1 MMHSLLSSLGI
12 VKRLAV
18 RDEVRVDLVE
28 IIEIL
33 LFDKILIESKKWQSN
48 HLICI
53 FAINNGDF
61 QLVDRCC
68 DVDELE

>member
-33 LFDKILIESKKWQSN
+33 LFDKISIESKK
-48 HLICI
+48 
-53 FAINNGDF
+53 
-61 QLVDRCC
+61 LVNI
-68 DVDELE
+68 